1 MRKRRTRERP
11 TNIKLTLKTH
21 YSLSLVGLH
30 ALTSQTKWKI
40 DCIVHPNLV
49 TVTANMT
56 VEIVYK

>member
-1 MRKRRTRERP
+1 MRQRRTRERP

-21 YSLSLVGLH
+21 YSLSLVH

-56 VEIVYK
+56 IEIVYK